1 MGNINEAFG
10 PKSFKDTVR
19 LDRLD
24 MPEKKSSAEN
34 CYPGMSSRTAKILLK
49 LETTSA
55 SFSRLS
61 PNSDSD
67 WDRWCYVCCP
77 DAKDFIEEVKR
88 HHAASREFQKAIE
101 KLKNT
106 ADMKFVHETAGL
118 EADAEPRGAKIPPE
132 EPVPDVDPK
141 TANLR
146 QIMRGL
152 DYIKFGFGL
161 TTAEMMELS
170 GTIFEFIQE
179 HYPGKA
185 NNVKT
190 EE

>member
-1 MGNINEAFG
+1 M
-10 PKSFKDTVR
+10 DTKLNV
-19 LDRLD
+19 
-24 MPEKKSSAEN
+24 PEKKSGAEN
-34 CYPGMSSRTAKILLK
+34 CYPGMSGRTARILLK

-61 PNSDSD
+61 HNSDSD
-67 WDRWCYVCCP
+67 WDRWCNMCCP

-88 HHAASREFQKAIE
+88 HQAASKEFQKAVE
-101 KLKNT
+101 KLRNT

-118 EADAEPRGAKIPPE
+118 EADAEPHNADTAPE
-132 EPVPDVDPK
+132 EPVPEVDPK

-161 TTAEMMELS
+161 TTAEMLELS
-170 GTIFEFIQE
+170 GTIFEFIREQ
-179 HYPGKA
+179 YPEKA
-185 NNVKT
+185 NNVET
-190 EE
+190 E